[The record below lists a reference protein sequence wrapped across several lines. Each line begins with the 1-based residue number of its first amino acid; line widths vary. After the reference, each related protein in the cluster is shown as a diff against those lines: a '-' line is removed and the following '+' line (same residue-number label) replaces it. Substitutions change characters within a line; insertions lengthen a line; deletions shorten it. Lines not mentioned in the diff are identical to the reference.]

1 MAMTAS
7 SSPMS
12 LTMQG
17 TLARPAN
24 SACPLPAMPA
34 HKLVALR
41 ARRAHRQRHEHAVLC
56 DALRQPLHLLV
67 VFHLEG
73 MAGKGVYERELNLRN
88 ALKGRVVALAL
99 GREQVVHCG

>member
-1 MAMTAS
+1 
-7 SSPMS
+7 
-12 LTMQG
+12 
-17 TLARPAN
+17 
-24 SACPLPAMPA
+24 MPA